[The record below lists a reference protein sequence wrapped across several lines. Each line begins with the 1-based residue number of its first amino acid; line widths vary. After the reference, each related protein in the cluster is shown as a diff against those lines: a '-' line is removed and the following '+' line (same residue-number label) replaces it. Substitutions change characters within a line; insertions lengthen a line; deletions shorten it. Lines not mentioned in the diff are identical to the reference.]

1 MKQLQPSETL
11 PVGLLLALAGG
22 LLDGY
27 SYLNR
32 GQVFATAETG
42 NIVLMG
48 INLAQGQLDQA
59 LHYLLPILAFAL
71 GVLAAEQ
78 LRRRF
83 GDSTRLHWRLP
94 LLLAECGAILLV
106 SCLPCGPLDPLAN
119 IIISFTSALQVE
131 SFRKFQGCGCVTTMC
146 TGNLR
151 SGTEHL
157 FHWFF
162 HREGTAL
169 EKVRCSAACSPLC
182 LPAGPSWPPSSPCC
196 PPSSSCSVGKNV
208 YNPPPSSHPG
218 PILIRKRWAKPPHL
232 RFCPALF
239 SSFPV

>member
-162 HREGTAL
+162 HRDWFLHRRGGAQ
-169 EKVRCSAACSPLC
+169 R
-182 LPAGPSWPPSSPCC
+182 PAHPSVCRPD
-196 PPSSSCSVGKNV
+196 
-208 YNPPPSSHPG
+208 HPG
-218 PILIRKRWAKPPHL
+218 RPRPPAVRLPHHAPWGKTCITPLRLPIQVP
-232 RFCPALF
+232 F
-239 SSFPV
+239 

>member
-71 GVLAAEQ
+71 GVLAAEL

-131 SFRKFQGCGCVTTMC
+131 SFRKFQGCDVYWQSAQRDGASVPLVLPPGGDR
-146 TGNLR
+146 TGEGPGLLW
-151 SGTEHL
+151 TD
-157 FHWFF
+157 WFL
-162 HREGTAL
+162 HRRGGAQ
-169 EKVRCSAACSPLC
+169 R
-182 LPAGPSWPPSSPCC
+182 PAHPSVCRPD
-196 PPSSSCSVGKNV
+196 
-208 YNPPPSSHPG
+208 HPG
-218 PILIRKRWAKPPHL
+218 RPRPPAVRLPHHAPWGKTCITPLRLPIQVP
-232 RFCPALF
+232 F
-239 SSFPV
+239 

>member
-1 MKQLQPSETL
+1 MKQLQPSESL

-71 GVLAAEQ
+71 GVLAAEL

-83 GDSTRLHWRLP
+83 GGAPRLHWRLP

-106 SCLPCGPLDPLAN
+106 SCLPCGTLDPLAN

-162 HREGTAL
+162 RREGTSL
-169 EKVRCSAACSPLC
+169 EKVRVYYGLIGAFIAGAVLSGLLTPLFTVRTILAALVPLLSAF
-182 LPAGPSWPPSSPCC
+182 
-196 PPSSSCSVGKNV
+196 
-208 YNPPPSSHPG
+208 
-218 PILIRKRWAKPPHL
+218 LIMLRGEKRM
-232 RFCPALF
+232 
-239 SSFPV
+239 

>member
-119 IIISFTSALQVE
+119 IIISFTRWSPSE
-131 SFRKFQGCGCVTTMC
+131 SFRAAAASPRCVLAIC
-146 TGNLR
+146 AAGRSICSTGSSTGRGPHWRR
-151 SGTEHL
+151 SGSTMD
-157 FHWFF
+157 
-162 HREGTAL
+162 
-169 EKVRCSAACSPLC
+169 
-182 LPAGPSWPPSSPCC
+182 
-196 PPSSSCSVGKNV
+196 
-208 YNPPPSSHPG
+208 
-218 PILIRKRWAKPPHL
+218 
-232 RFCPALF
+232 
-239 SSFPV
+239 

>member
-94 LLLAECGAILLV
+94 
-106 SCLPCGPLDPLAN
+106 CGPLDPLAN

-169 EKVRCSAACSPLC
+169 EKVRVYYGLIGSFIAGAVLSGLLTPLFAGRTILAALVPLLSAF
-182 LPAGPSWPPSSPCC
+182 
-196 PPSSSCSVGKNV
+196 
-208 YNPPPSSHPG
+208 
-218 PILIRKRWAKPPHL
+218 LIMLRGEKR
-232 RFCPALF
+232 
-239 SSFPV
+239 V

>member
-11 PVGLLLALAGG
+11 PVGLLLALTGG

-48 INLAQGQLDQA
+48 INLAQGQLAQA

-71 GVLAAEQ
+71 GVLAAEL

-83 GDSTRLHWRLP
+83 GNTRLHWRLP

-106 SCLPCGPLDPLAN
+106 SCLPCGPLDPMAN

-151 SGTEHL
+151 SGTALL
-157 FHWFF
+157 FHGLHTRDRGALRQALQYYGIILFF
-162 HREGTAL
+162 ILGAALGVWCTELLSGRAALVCCLLLLTAF
-169 EKVRCSAACSPLC
+169 CSMF
-182 LPAGPSWPPSSPCC
+182 
-196 PPSSSCSVGKNV
+196 
-208 YNPPPSSHPG
+208 
-218 PILIRKRWAKPPHL
+218 IRVEEDAS
-232 RFCPALF
+232 A
-239 SSFPV
+239 S

>member
-32 GQVFATAETG
+32 GQVFATAGTG

-48 INLAQGQLDQA
+48 VNLAQGQLDQA

-71 GVLAAEQ
+71 GVLAAEL

-169 EKVRCSAACSPLC
+169 EKVRVYYGLIGSFIAGAVLSGLLTPLFAGRTILAALVPLLSAF
-182 LPAGPSWPPSSPCC
+182 
-196 PPSSSCSVGKNV
+196 
-208 YNPPPSSHPG
+208 
-218 PILIRKRWAKPPHL
+218 LIMLRGEKR
-232 RFCPALF
+232 
-239 SSFPV
+239 V

>member
-11 PVGLLLALAGG
+11 PVGLLLALTGG

-48 INLAQGQLDQA
+48 INLAQGQLAQA

-71 GVLAAEQ
+71 GVLAAEL

-83 GDSTRLHWRLP
+83 GNTRLHLRLP

-106 SCLPCGPLDPLAN
+106 SCLPCGPLDPMAN

-169 EKVRCSAACSPLC
+169 KKVRVYYGLIGSFIAGAVLSGLLTPLFTGRTILAALVPLLAAFLIMLCGEKSA
-182 LPAGPSWPPSSPCC
+182 
-196 PPSSSCSVGKNV
+196 
-208 YNPPPSSHPG
+208 
-218 PILIRKRWAKPPHL
+218 
-232 RFCPALF
+232 
-239 SSFPV
+239 

>member
-11 PVGLLLALAGG
+11 PVGLLLALTGG

-48 INLAQGQLDQA
+48 INLAQGQLAQA

-71 GVLAAEQ
+71 GVLAAEL

-83 GDSTRLHWRLP
+83 GGNTRLHWRLP

-106 SCLPCGPLDPLAN
+106 SCLPCGPLDPMAN
-119 IIISFTSALQVE
+119 IVISFTSALQVE

-146 TGNLR
+146 TQRQNLWYPFVR
-151 SGTEHL
+151 YSGRRYIHET
-157 FHWFF
+157 
-162 HREGTAL
+162 T
-169 EKVRCSAACSPLC
+169 
-182 LPAGPSWPPSSPCC
+182 
-196 PPSSSCSVGKNV
+196 
-208 YNPPPSSHPG
+208 
-218 PILIRKRWAKPPHL
+218 
-232 RFCPALF
+232 PAL
-239 SSFPV
+239 

>member
-1 MKQLQPSETL
+1 MKQFQPSETL

-48 INLAQGQLDQA
+48 INLAQGQLAQA
-59 LHYLLPILAFAL
+59 LHYLFPILAFAL
-71 GVLAAEQ
+71 GVLAAEL

-83 GDSTRLHWRLP
+83 GGAVRLHWRLP

-106 SCLPCGPLDPLAN
+106 SCLPRGPLDPLAN
-119 IIISFTSALQVE
+119 IVISFTSALQVE

-169 EKVRCSAACSPLC
+169 EKVRVYYGLIGSFIAGAVLSGLLTPLFTGRTILAALVPL
-182 LPAGPSWPPSSPCC
+182 LAAFLIMLRGEK
-196 PPSSSCSVGKNV
+196 SV
-208 YNPPPSSHPG
+208 
-218 PILIRKRWAKPPHL
+218 
-232 RFCPALF
+232 
-239 SSFPV
+239 

>member
-151 SGTEHL
+151 SGTDNL
-157 FHWFF
+157 FQYLKTKDKQKLGNAMQYYGIILCFIGGAAVGAF
-162 HREGTAL
+162 VTELLETKAVFVALTGLVIALCILRSDDDKLAEG
-169 EKVRCSAACSPLC
+169 K
-182 LPAGPSWPPSSPCC
+182 
-196 PPSSSCSVGKNV
+196 
-208 YNPPPSSHPG
+208 
-218 PILIRKRWAKPPHL
+218 
-232 RFCPALF
+232 
-239 SSFPV
+239 